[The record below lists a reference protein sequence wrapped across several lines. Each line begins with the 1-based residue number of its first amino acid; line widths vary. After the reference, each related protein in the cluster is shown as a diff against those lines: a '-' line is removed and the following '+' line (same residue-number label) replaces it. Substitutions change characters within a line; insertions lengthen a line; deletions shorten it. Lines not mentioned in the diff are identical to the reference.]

1 MTSVRPADVPS
12 DPGAWDRRLMT
23 RIALAMAVVAATL
36 AVASALHLTGHV
48 SGRHSPF
55 DADHA
60 GVAEAIIAAVLV
72 AGAAVMIF
80 LPSKARITAV
90 LVNGFAVV
98 GFIVGLTMTTRGG
111 HLPDIT
117 YHLVVLPVLVI
128 NFVAALGAR
137 SGSDGTPP
145 SSRRRASLMPPV

>member
-1 MTSVRPADVPS
+1 
-12 DPGAWDRRLMT
+12 MT

-48 SGRHSPF
+48 SGRDSPF

-72 AGAAVMIF
+72 AGAAVMIW
-80 LPSKARITAV
+80 LPAKARITAV
-90 LVNGFAVV
+90 LVNGFAVI

-117 YHLVVLPVLVI
+117 YHLVVLPVLVL
-128 NFVAALGAR
+128 NLVAALR
-137 SGSDGTPP
+137 TQSGSNSTPP
-145 SSRRRASLMPPV
+145 ASKRRASFTPPV